1 MFKCLPC
8 APAGPQNLAT
18 TLSLLTCVFCHRCTA
33 VCHQHQETKIP
44 NLSCHPDILCAI
56 CCLLLSVGMGGSGGG
71 VTGCHGG
78 CVGEVTPTAEEGFAL
93 WSFLP
98 TSPITACPLTRPPL
112 KHFGRV
118 KGPDF
123 LASLCCRDVNRSH
136 LTYSLT
142 SLTQ

>member
-1 MFKCLPC
+1 MMALLCVLMCTKKKKKKNVQMPPLCSCWSPKLSNNSFLI
-8 APAGPQNLAT
+8 NL
-18 TLSLLTCVFCHRCTA
+18 
-33 VCHQHQETKIP
+33 
-44 NLSCHPDILCAI
+44 
-56 CCLLLSVGMGGSGGG
+56 CLLSQVHGCLSPAPRDKNPKLKLSPGYIVCYLLSAAQCGYRGSGGG

-123 LASLCCRDVNRSH
+123 LAS
-136 LTYSLT
+136 
-142 SLTQ
+142 